1 MAPTIIKAVRHLHI
15 SPLVD
20 IRHSAFAQAYEH
32 GLATRLFGTQKGD
45 GPVKDTYFVNLFLDG
60 LRQGHF
66 QYKGDL
72 RSSLDVGFRLGVVH
86 GGVLFPDGTRRPD
99 VTTLLTLHDH
109 EVKRGYAAG
118 REYFFTETDDAQAWR
133 WTEEHVLERL
143 RELAEEY
150 GTYQDAERT
159 IRFSIGALLGE
170 LSGRLFPWTPEEH
183 RAVEEESIRVLGY
196 VCAINPKSIAARQFY
211 VQAVS

>member
-1 MAPTIIKAVRHLHI
+1 MAPTSIEAVRHLHI
-15 SPLVD
+15 NPLVN
-20 IRHSAFAQAYEH
+20 IRHPAFAQAYEH
-32 GLATRLFGTQKGD
+32 GLVTRMFGAQKGD
-45 GPVKDTYFVNLFLDG
+45 GPVKDTYFVNLFLDD
-60 LRQGHF
+60 LRQEHF
-66 QYKGDL
+66 QHKGDL

-86 GGVLFPDGTRRPD
+86 GGVLLPDGTRRPD
-99 VTTLLTLHDH
+99 VTTLVTLHDH

-118 REYFFTETDDAQAWR
+118 REYFFTETDGERVWH

-143 RELAEEY
+143 CELAEEY
-150 GTYQDAERT
+150 GMYQDAECI
-159 IRFSIGALLGE
+159 IRFSIGAILGE
-170 LSGRLFPWTPEEH
+170 LSGRLFPWTPEEQ